1 LTARRGRRRN
11 GSRLSI
17 KRFVCAALILVACGV
32 GPFVLGDGALGG
44 SWISS
49 IGIDPTAFSFLPS
62 DSYSELRLT
71 YRLAGEEGDPPIPY
85 DVSFA
90 GEALL
95 DVNGL
100 HRLLFLSEGSIG
112 SWSFTSRFDLFPIAE
127 EKSLDS
133 KTQEPTHVYS
143 FGGPWLWSWE
153 DPKRL
158 FGSYFREHHE
168 VFIEWV
174 KAENV
179 YLTDPAASWYIDIS
193 TDTAAWTTVAGPF
206 DSATH
211 TSGEVTVN
219 MPANYVRT
227 RATSGFLDAS
237 YASPELVTISV
248 ADRTLQLRMAIY
260 LAGVGL
266 EGSMTLAE
274 TAMYAE
280 GRLLGQ
286 TEVGGTVNASCR
298 FNYSEPDCCVCF
310 EDAEIQFDN
319 WQFFC
324 VENVDALIEFGSLGF
339 ERLELTFAM
348 ETGLPWL
355 DIRPVVEFT
364 TSSKTLTLRPRFLVE
379 NACITVSG
387 TWRSGTSFAFSDL
400 IYQIAMQYEW
410 EDMRFTSV
418 IVPIAES
425 MTLGFDW
432 RSSGSDGP
440 AGLVFQTV
448 FREGSSALFDWY
460 RSILRFFFHIGANT
474 QIATD
479 WEIGETGFTRAR
491 FEFCLDW

>member
-1 LTARRGRRRN
+1 
-11 GSRLSI
+11 
-17 KRFVCAALILVACGV
+17 LILVACGV
-32 GPFVLGDGALGG
+32 GVSGEGTLGG

-49 IGIDPTAFSFLPS
+49 IGIDPSAFSFLPS

-71 YRLAGEEGDPPIPY
+71 YRVAGEEGDPPIGF
-85 DVSFA
+85 DLSLT
-90 GEALL
+90 GEALF

-100 HRLLFLSEGSIG
+100 HRLLFLSEGNIG
-112 SWSFTSRFDLFPIAE
+112 AWSFASRFDLFPIAE

-133 KTQEPTHVYS
+133 TTQNAIHLYS
-143 FGGPWLWSWE
+143 FGGSWLWWSE

-158 FGSYFREHHE
+158 FASYFREHHE
-168 VFIEWV
+168 LFIEWV

-179 YLTDPAASWYIDIS
+179 HLTDAGAWWHIDIS
-193 TDTAAWTTVAGPF
+193 TDGTTWTTVAGPF

-211 TSGEVTVN
+211 TSGEVPVN
-219 MPANYVRT
+219 MAANYVRT
-227 RATSGFLDAS
+227 RATAGFLDAS
-237 YASPELVTISV
+237 YASPEVVTISV

-274 TAMYAE
+274 KAMYAE
-280 GRLLGQ
+280 GHLFGQ
-286 TEVGGTVNASCR
+286 TAAGGAVKASFR
-298 FNYSEPDCCVCF
+298 FNYSEPDCCVSF
-310 EDAEIQFDN
+310 QDAKIAFRG

-324 VENVDALIEFGSLGF
+324 VENVDALFEFGSLGF
-339 ERLELTFAM
+339 ERLRLSFAT

-355 DIRPVVEFT
+355 DIRPLVEFT
-364 TSSKTLTLRPRFLVE
+364 TSSKTLTLSPRFLVE

-387 TWRSGTSFAFSDL
+387 TWRSGTSLAFSDL
-400 IYQIAMQYEW
+400 IYQIAMRYEW

-440 AGLVFQTV
+440 AGLASQTI
-448 FREGSSALFDWY
+448 FRKGSSALFDWD
-460 RSILRFFFHIGANT
+460 RSILRFFFRIGANT